1 MFPLFLS
8 SRKYNMIYEL
18 SARRIEGF
26 NWHVNYSRVNW
37 KVKIFESYESLAG
50 AFLFSFVLVFGFNVM
65 RRIYLASTFS
75 RGKKNGF
82 FQRFLEF
89 CMHTSLVCCAES
101 IQRTKAGYVT
111 CIFNLEDFP
120 QLCSLLPPPY
130 PHAPFPCMWNL
141 QFFYHRIKSKRISVC

>member
-18 SARRIEGF
+18 SASVVSKDLTGTLIIPEL
-26 NWHVNYSRVNW
+26 SW

-50 AFLFSFVLVFGFNVM
+50 AFLFSFVLVFDFNVM

-82 FQRFLEF
+82 F
-89 CMHTSLVCCAES
+89 
-101 IQRTKAGYVT
+101 
-111 CIFNLEDFP
+111 
-120 QLCSLLPPPY
+120 
-130 PHAPFPCMWNL
+130 
-141 QFFYHRIKSKRISVC
+141 